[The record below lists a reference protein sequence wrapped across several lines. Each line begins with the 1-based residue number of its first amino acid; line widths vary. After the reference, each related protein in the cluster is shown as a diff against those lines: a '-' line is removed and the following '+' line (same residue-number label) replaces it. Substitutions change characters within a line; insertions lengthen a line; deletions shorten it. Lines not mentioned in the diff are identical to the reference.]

1 MVRFSHEHSLL
12 QFKVVYNT
20 SLHEGNIGN
29 LEHKNGHPVKYLPDT
44 QPLIWINGW
53 YFTVYNIVGSVGSRF
68 TNTIGVVLWLCY
80 LYYDVLSWTN
90 SCP

>member
-44 QPLIWINGW
+44 QPLI
-53 YFTVYNIVGSVGSRF
+53 
-68 TNTIGVVLWLCY
+68 
-80 LYYDVLSWTN
+80 
-90 SCP
+90 